1 MKDIL
6 RIVIPVALVLL
17 CLPFLASA
25 EADADVGD
33 SGSEGESEYYYCY
46 GDHPTLRYSGVQTD
60 RTVDWV
66 VLFYDKS
73 GSPIGADQYHEN
85 EFSVTLDLSDE
96 SIDSVKVVQTV
107 TSTIDPDES
116 DAMTLYLTPLHVFGS
131 EGEIEIVFM
140 DGSYVFDRQTI
151 TNKTVV
157 KVGDDHFL
165 EPYAAP
171 EKVGYEFAGWYTDTG
186 FSQNL
191 NTKNP
196 IYDDLTVYAKWTS
209 QGTEGPDNPPVEVQN
224 HLVLF
229 ETDRGLEYKVIGQTG
244 DSVTFMVNVVGG
256 FNLIGDIEVTS
267 DGGVISSSNGVYT
280 LSDIDSDTTV
290 TISGQTEVAGGG
302 SSTIHVDR
310 VYTVTFNTTVGL
322 EYTVVSQGDRS
333 VSFQVNVTDGYVLR
347 GDADVTS
354 NRGSIS
360 FAEGIYTLSG
370 ISTNTVVTIDGE
382 VTPILDPGGIDEPEE
397 PKEPADDGGFPLW
410 IVVVIIVIIVAVVAA
425 IWYMRGRI

>member
-66 VLFYDKS
+66 VSFYDKS

-85 EFSVTLDLSDE
+85 KFSVSLDLSDE

-116 DAMTLYLTPLHVFGS
+116 DTMTLYLTPLHVFGS

-140 DGSYVFDRQTI
+140 DRSYVFDRQTI
-151 TNKTVV
+151 T
-157 KVGDDHFL
+157 
-165 EPYAAP
+165 
-171 EKVGYEFAGWYTDTG
+171 YEFAGWYSDTG

-229 ETDRGLEYKVIGQTG
+229 ETDRGLEYRVIGQTG
-244 DSVTFMVNVVGG
+244 DSVTFMVNVVGC

-360 FAEGIYTLSG
+360 FVEGIYTLSG
-370 ISTNTVVTIDGE
+370 
-382 VTPILDPGGIDEPEE
+382 EPDE
-397 PKEPADDGGFPLW
+397 PKELADDGGFPLW
-410 IVVVIIVIIVAVVAA
+410 IVVVIVVIIVAIVAV